1 MGHRIG
7 IVAGSG
13 MLPFLILEKAKK
25 QGYAYAVVGLKGEAD
40 PGLEDRAEVFSWV
53 EGGDIPG
60 LISFFKKNGIH
71 EVLMAGK
78 VDQRRILEEEKFSQN
93 LLAPLRR
100 MRDKT
105 PTSIMKALINLLSLE
120 GIQVID
126 PTPFLSSYF
135 CQEGI
140 MTKFIPAPEMEEDI
154 QLGLRMAKKIADLD
168 LGQTVIVKDK
178 AVVAMEGMSGTD
190 ETIKRGGE
198 LAGKGIVAVKAA
210 RTSQDMKIDL
220 PGVGLR
226 TIETLVEVGG
236 AALCIE
242 ARKVLFFQR
251 EEAISLANN
260 NKILIMAKEF
270 KDN

>member
-25 QGYAYAVVGLKGEAD
+25 KDYACTVVGLKGEAD
-40 PGLEDRAEVFSWV
+40 PGLEGKAEVFRWI

-60 LISFFKKNGIH
+60 LISFLKKNGIH
-71 EVLMAGK
+71 EVLMVGK
-78 VDQRRILEEEKFSQN
+78 VDQRQIFEEERFDQG
-93 LLAPLRR
+93 LLVLLRS
-100 MRDKT
+100 MKDKT
-105 PTSIMKALINLLSLE
+105 PTSLMEALIKLLGRE
-120 GIQVID
+120 GIRVID

-135 CQEGI
+135 CQEGV
-140 MTKFIPAPEMEEDI
+140 MTEFKPNAEMENDI
-154 QLGLRMAKKIADLD
+154 QLGSRMAKKIADLD
-168 LGQTVIVKDK
+168 VGQTVIVKDK
-178 AVVAMEGMSGTD
+178 TVVAIEGIEGTD

-226 TIETLVEVGG
+226 TIETLVEVEG

-242 ARKVLFFQR
+242 ALKVLFFQK

-270 KDN
+270 KDI

>member
-25 QGYAYAVVGLKGEAD
+25 QDSVCVVVGLKGETD
-40 PGLEDRAEVFSWV
+40 PGLEDKAEVFSWI

-60 LISFFKKNGIH
+60 LISFFRKNGIH

-78 VDQRRILEEEKFSQN
+78 VDQRRIFEEEKLN
-93 LLAPLRR
+93 ENILVLLRR

-105 PTSIMKALINLLSLE
+105 PASILKAMIDLLSQE

-135 CQEGI
+135 CQEGV
-140 MTKFIPAPEMEEDI
+140 MTKFKPTPEMDKDI
-154 QLGLRMAKKIADLD
+154 QVGLKMAKKIADLD

-178 AVVAMEGMSGTD
+178 AVVAVEGIEGTD

-198 LAGKGIVAVKAA
+198 LAGEGIVAVKAA

-226 TIETLVEVGG
+226 TIETLVKVGG

-242 ARKVLFFQR
+242 ARKVLFFQK

-270 KDN
+270 KDI